1 MKIKSINL
9 KEVEYT
15 AFKLAKELMTWDEP
29 IPEFKTRLPNVL
41 ESCIQTPF
49 QTYGRP
55 LYRKLTGKASILFY
69 LMIKNHPFE
78 NGNKR
83 IAVMTLFI
91 FLSKNRKWLKVSNS
105 ELYKFAVEIAESNPK
120 SKDLYLLKIEGFLE
134 DNIIPYSN

>member
-29 IPEFKTRLPNVL
+29 IPEFKTRLPNIL

-49 QTYGRP
+49 QTYGGP
-55 LYRKLTGKASILFY
+55 LYHKLTGKASILFY

-105 ELYKFAVEIAESNPK
+105 ELYRFAVEIAESKPK
-120 SKDLYLLKIEGFLE
+120 SKDVYLSKIGIFLE
-134 DNIIPYSN
+134 DNMIPYSN

>member
-55 LYRKLTGKASILFY
+55 LYRKLTGKKRPFFSI
-69 LMIKNHPFE
+69 
-78 NGNKR
+78 
-83 IAVMTLFI
+83 
-91 FLSKNRKWLKVSNS
+91 
-105 ELYKFAVEIAESNPK
+105 
-120 SKDLYLLKIEGFLE
+120 
-134 DNIIPYSN
+134 